1 MSCTKAPFHINSAS
15 SLSSFNSIL
24 TVSSFSLRNFPN
36 QFSIPME
43 STQEIISNY
52 LGRAHDFDLD
62 SLADPLD
69 DPFDAVEAPL
79 LSPPTPVER
88 APLTQLPLVAKGL
101 AAKETAGRA
110 LPRNQPLET
119 FSLWDDMS
127 WRDTHRRV
135 DGAAVPSLK
144 EFERYLALLAS
155 STDKLVRQLGEVRA
169 KNRELEARA
178 AQLEAECARARESQ
192 GELALLR
199 VELAQSQEE
208 CSRHAQVERANKLLV
223 RENNLLREKLA
234 KYKALYDEVKLQAQQ
249 GLPQKQSLYNQIP
262 QHLHQQ
268 QNQVPLQQ
276 NQVPQN
282 QVPQNQTLHN
292 QIPPFQASQG
302 VQIPH
307 GQIPQGQIPQGQIPQ
322 NVQLPQS
329 VQIPHGVQI
338 PQVPQNEPQT
348 LHNPN
353 PPAPTY
359 HEPHRSAPATVPS
372 NADQPAAGQ
381 PQSTQ
386 SQSQRQPAAGQPQST
401 QSQSQPQPG
410 LSGLSGQSQ
419 PDLSRQSQ
427 PGLSGLGPDLA
438 ALLRSLQTPE
448 LLQLAGYVAQI
459 SLEMQ
464 KVNLTL
470 ARTCC
475 HSKPPCSAC
484 SSASAS
490 RGMDHSSPV
499 AELGPTET
507 LMGKYPWNR
516 TV

>member
-1 MSCTKAPFHINSAS
+1 
-15 SLSSFNSIL
+15 
-24 TVSSFSLRNFPN
+24 
-36 QFSIPME
+36 ME

-79 LSPPTPVER
+79 LSPPTPLER
-88 APLTQLPLVAKGL
+88 APLAQLPLVAKGL

-155 STDKLVRQLGEVRA
+155 STDKLVRHLGEVRA

-178 AQLEAECARARESQ
+178 AQLEAECVRARESQ

-234 KYKALYDEVKLQAQQ
+234 KYKALYDEVKLQALQ

-262 QHLHQQ
+262 QHQQQHQQ
-268 QNQVPLQQ
+268 QNQPQHQQQHQQQNQPQNQVPQNQVPLQQ
-276 NQVPQN
+276 NQM
-282 QVPQNQTLHN
+282 PQNQTLHN
-292 QIPPFQASQG
+292 QIPPFQA
-302 VQIPH
+302 
-307 GQIPQGQIPQGQIPQ
+307 PQG
-322 NVQLPQS
+322 VQLPQS
-329 VQIPHGVQI
+329 VQI

-359 HEPHRSAPATVPS
+359 EPHRSAPTTVPS
-372 NADQPAAGQ
+372 HADQPAAGQ
-381 PQSTQ
+381 PH
-386 SQSQRQPAAGQPQST
+386 ST
-401 QSQSQPQPG
+401 QSQSQPG
-410 LSGLSGQSQ
+410 LSGVSGQS
-419 PDLSRQSQ
+419 LSRL
-427 PGLSGLGPDLA
+427 PGLGPDLA